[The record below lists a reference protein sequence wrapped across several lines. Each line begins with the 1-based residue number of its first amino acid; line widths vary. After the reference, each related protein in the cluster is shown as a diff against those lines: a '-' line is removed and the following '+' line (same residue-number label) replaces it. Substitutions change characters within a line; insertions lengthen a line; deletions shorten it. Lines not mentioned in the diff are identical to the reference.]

1 MKGCDKSLLDKE
13 VARMLTAVNLE
24 VKKDAQAMSLSGG
37 MKRRLSVGIA
47 FVGGSRVVLLD
58 EVRNSFL

>member
-1 MKGCDKSLLDKE
+1 MIEQE
-13 VARMLTAVNLE
+13 VDRMLVAVNLE

-47 FVGGSRVVLLD
+47 YVGGSRV
-58 EVRNSFL
+58 SF